1 LKNITC
7 ANIGKATFAAIFY
20 TTQGNII
27 DIVEKSVSDL
37 KINETRIINV
47 EPTTNTN
54 INIQSYCIKV
64 VNVVVAPLPT
74 VTGSNNIII
83 MGHSLVPVNENSIEE
98 PFNTINI
105 CIRNVSGRT
114 IAIAKFK
121 AEFLDSEGN
130 IIDTVWHKEYELRPN
145 NSRTIQIST
154 SMISKGIAQSY
165 HVTLVKAITTDIE
178 PLQKR
183 AHEIRTVDAGEEV
196 RGTIKNLSNIKRDA
210 ALIANFTDT
219 DRK

>member
-1 LKNITC
+1 MKNITC